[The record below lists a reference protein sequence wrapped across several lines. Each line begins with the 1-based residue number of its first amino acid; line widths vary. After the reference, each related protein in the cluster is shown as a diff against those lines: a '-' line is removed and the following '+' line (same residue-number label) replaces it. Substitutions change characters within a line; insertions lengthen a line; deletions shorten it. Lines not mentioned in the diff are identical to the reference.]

1 MARLL
6 PKGTE
11 RRRKKMNFRHTALVF
26 LVYTLNSHL
35 KRINKMKTIFVIVI
49 SAIVTIGS
57 TVALAQSKVEK
68 SIILNKSINKG
79 NATVAIG
86 EGNTATTG
94 SVTIE

>member
-1 MARLL
+1 
-6 PKGTE
+6 
-11 RRRKKMNFRHTALVF
+11 
-26 LVYTLNSHL
+26 
-35 KRINKMKTIFVIVI
+35 MKTIFVIVI

-86 EGNTATTG
+86 KDNIASTGSVNIKGSKVTKSIILNKSINKGNATVAIGEGNTASTG